1 MKRIPFASA
10 RCQHFTSAL
19 RECSELPALPWHC
32 CLPLVVVVLLLLLVV
47 VVVLLLLLLLLL
59 LVVVV
64 LVLLLLV
71 VLVLLVLR
79 ATARS
84 IPGRG
89 PFNGLECIRLYY
101 YRRAPALHP
110 ATRMALASR
119 VSCSHMIVVAP
130 HSEPL
135 GAADQPSP
143 PTPDLQ
149 SQKAHPIRRVRRT
162 APRS

>member
-1 MKRIPFASA
+1 MKRIAFASA

-19 RECSELPALPWHC
+19 RECS
-32 CLPLVVVVLLLLLVV
+32 LPLVVVV
-47 VVVLLLLLLLLL
+47 VVVLLLLLL
-59 LVVVV
+59 VVVV
-64 LVLLLLV
+64 ALVLLLLV
-71 VLVLLVLR
+71 VLVVLVLR

-101 YRRAPALHP
+101 HRRAPALQP

-119 VSCSHMIVVAP
+119 VSCSHMTVVAP

-135 GAADQPSP
+135 GAANQPSP
-143 PTPDLQ
+143 PTPDLH